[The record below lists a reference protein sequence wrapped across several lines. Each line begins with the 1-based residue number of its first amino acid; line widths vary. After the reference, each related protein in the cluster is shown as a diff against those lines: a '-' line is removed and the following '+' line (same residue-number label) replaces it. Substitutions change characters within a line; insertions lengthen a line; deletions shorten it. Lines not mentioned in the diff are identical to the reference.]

1 MRKMEYDNPFCT
13 GELSNLGFAREEKDV
28 EYLIEWSKQ
37 AVKQYENEANKN
49 RHDAIKWRHLIS
61 SLSDIVER
69 SDLVTLEFGPEDL
82 VSAEGEEV

>member
-1 MRKMEYDNPFCT
+1 MRKMEYDNPFCQ

-37 AVKQYENEANKN
+37 AVKQYENEANEN

-61 SLSDIVER
+61 SLSEVVER
-69 SDLVTLEFGPEDL
+69 KDLVTLEFGPEDL
-82 VSAEGEEV
+82 SSTEDEGV